1 MIIRISTTLRS
12 DSGGESEKALLPI
25 ALWEKR
31 QVESELFAEMLRRE
45 QNKMAEVKTYS
56 SAEMRAEAAKLLY
69 GD

>member
-12 DSGGESEKALLPI
+12 DSDGESEKALLPI

-31 QVESELFAEMLRRE
+31 QAESELFAEMLRRE